1 MTSTP
6 LRSVTV
12 IGCGAT
18 GTSIALALTRAG
30 VDVAL
35 DDSDPRALDR
45 ALRAGAGT
53 LLLPGDPPADV
64 VVVATDPT
72 AAADVLYEAQARGL
86 GHAYTD
92 VDGTD
97 ESMWQ
102 EILLR
107 GCDQFAY
114 VPGRPPGA
122 PRTVEPEAV
131 AADRFEGRPWLLAP
145 GPATPPEAVAAVR
158 ELVALCG
165 AIHRRPPAAAP
176 SQSVTS
182 CARQVAVECIA
193 HPRS

>member
-1 MTSTP
+1 MTSAP

-12 IGCGAT
+12 IGCGPT

-35 DDSDPRALDR
+35 ADSDPRALDR

-53 LLLPGDPPADV
+53 LLVPGDRPADV
-64 VVVATDPT
+64 VVVATGPST
-72 AAADVLYEAQARGL
+72 AADVLYEAQARGL
-86 GHAYTD
+86 GRAYTD

-97 ESMWQ
+97 EAMWH

-107 GCDQFAY
+107 GCDQFGY
-114 VPGRPPGA
+114 VPGRPPGTA
-122 PRTVEPEAV
+122 RAAEPDA
-131 AADRFEGRPWLLAP
+131 ASADRFEGRPWVLAP

-165 AIHRRPPAAAP
+165 AIRHQLPTAFPPHT
-176 SQSVTS
+176 VTF
-182 CARQVAVECIA
+182 CVERVAVESAA

>member
-12 IGCGAT
+12 IGCGPT

-35 DDSDPRALDR
+35 ADTDPRALDR
-45 ALRAGAGT
+45 ALSAGAGT
-53 LLLPGDPPADV
+53 LLVPGDRPADV
-64 VVVATDPT
+64 VVVATERST
-72 AAADVLYEAQARGL
+72 APDVLYEAQARGL
-86 GHAYTD
+86 GRAYTD
-92 VDGTD
+92 VDGID

-102 EILLR
+102 EVLLR
-107 GCDQFAY
+107 GCDQFGY

-122 PRTVEPEAV
+122 PRTAGPAT
-131 AADRFEGRPWLLAP
+131 ASADRFEGRPWVLAP
-145 GPATPPEAVAAVR
+145 GPATPGEAVAAVR

-165 AIHRRPPAAAP
+165 AIRHQLPPAAP
-176 SQSVTS
+176 SQSVTFCS
-182 CARQVAVECIA
+182 PRVTVEPVA

>member
-12 IGCGAT
+12 IGCGPT

-35 DDSDPRALDR
+35 DDNDPRALDR
-45 ALRAGAGT
+45 ALRAGAGS
-53 LLLPGDPPADV
+53 LLLPGDRPADV
-64 VVVATDPT
+64 VVVATDPST
-72 AAADVLYEAQARGL
+72 AADVLYEAQARGL
-86 GHAYTD
+86 GRAYTD
-92 VDGTD
+92 VHGTD

-122 PRTVEPEAV
+122 PRTAERGA
-131 AADRFEGRPWLLAP
+131 ASADRFEGRPWLLIP

-165 AIHRRPPAAAP
+165 AIRHQPPAPAP
-176 SQSVTS
+176 SQSVTF
-182 CARQVAVECIA
+182 CARQVATPSVA
-193 HPRS
+193 HQRS

>member
-12 IGCGAT
+12 IGCGPT

-35 DDSDPRALDR
+35 ADSDPRALDR
-45 ALRAGAGT
+45 ALRSGAGT
-53 LLLPGDPPADV
+53 LLVPGDRPADV
-64 VVVATDPT
+64 VVVATAPA

-86 GHAYTD
+86 GRAYTD

-102 EILLR
+102 EVLLR
-107 GCDQFAY
+107 GCDQFGY

-122 PRTVEPEAV
+122 PRTAGPETP
-131 AADRFEGRPWLLAP
+131 AADRFEGRPWVLAP
-145 GPATPPEAVAAVR
+145 VPATPAGAVAAVR

-165 AIHRRPPAAAP
+165 AIRHQLPPAAP
-176 SQSVTS
+176 PRGITF
-182 CARQVAVECIA
+182 CLERVAVESVA
-193 HPRS
+193 HKRS

>member
-12 IGCGAT
+12 IGCGPT

-53 LLLPGDPPADV
+53 LLLPGDRPADV
-64 VVVATDPT
+64 VVVATGPDT
-72 AAADVLYEAQARGL
+72 AADVLYEAQARGL
-86 GHAYTD
+86 GRAYTD
-92 VDGTD
+92 LHGT
-97 ESMWQ
+97 EEPMWQ

-107 GCDQFAY
+107 GCDRFAY

-122 PRTVEPEAV
+122 PRTA
-131 AADRFEGRPWLLAP
+131 AHGAASADRFEGRPWLLVP
-145 GPATPPEAVAAVR
+145 VPATPPEALAAVR

-165 AIHRRPPAAAP
+165 AIRHQPPAAAP
-176 SQSVTS
+176 SRSTTI
-182 CARQVAVECIA
+182 CARQVTPPSVAQQ
-193 HPRS
+193 RS